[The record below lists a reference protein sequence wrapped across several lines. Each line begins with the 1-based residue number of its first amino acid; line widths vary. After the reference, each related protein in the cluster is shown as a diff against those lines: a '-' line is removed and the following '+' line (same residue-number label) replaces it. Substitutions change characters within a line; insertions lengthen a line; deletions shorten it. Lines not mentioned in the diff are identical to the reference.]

1 MQDSTY
7 IHVLWIP
14 AIHAGMTCLFELFES
29 ILTDSSLSSK
39 VEGNI
44 AETNDLWL
52 SPVIPARRGGHGSC
66 AWVFANR
73 RSSLQPRPMPLLETR
88 VMRGG
93 VFEVRDLALG

>member
-29 ILTDSSLSSK
+29 ILTDSSLSPK

-52 SPVIPARRGGHGSC
+52 SAVIPHAAADTGAAPGFSPT
-66 AWVFANR
+66 A